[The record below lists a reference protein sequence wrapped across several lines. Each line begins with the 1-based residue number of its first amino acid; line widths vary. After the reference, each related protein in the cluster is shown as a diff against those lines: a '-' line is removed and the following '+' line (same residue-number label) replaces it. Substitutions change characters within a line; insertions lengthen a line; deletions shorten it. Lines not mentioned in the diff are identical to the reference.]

1 MQQSTQKQS
10 GIVFAMFAA
19 FAFIWTSL
27 CLVSVPPALA
37 GLDEELEA
45 APSSWERAKDFLS
58 NLIKTEP
65 EKVEQEG
72 ATTRGAT
79 DTVGTTTKD
88 ATDTVETTTK
98 GATKG
103 DNDKVTILA
112 DPYRNG
118 TDKPNKLVTILADP
132 YRNGTDKPNKLI
144 AGKRDLHIRWQGG
157 EGPYRL
163 NLMKKENGIKTP
175 VIQETTTREHQADL
189 SQVDLKPGVYILV
202 IKDSPAFAEN
212 PDPAYGPA
220 VMMDLEVLPPE
231 TRPSMPQNL
240 ADAPCSQNMK
250 QFLYAGWLTKQGDGE
265 WTLEAMQLVR
275 PLIADSQKATAWM
288 EQWGGK

>member
-10 GIVFAMFAA
+10 GIVFAVFAA

-65 EKVEQEG
+65 EKVDQEG
-72 ATTRGAT
+72 ATTRG
-79 DTVGTTTKD
+79 D
-88 ATDTVETTTK
+88 E
-98 GATKG
+98 
-103 DNDKVTILA
+103 VTILA
-112 DPYRNG
+112 DPYR
-118 TDKPNKLVTILADP
+118 D
-132 YRNGTDKPNKLI
+132 GTDKPNKLI

>member
-10 GIVFAMFAA
+10 GIVFAVFAA

-65 EKVEQEG
+65 EKVGKVET
-72 ATTRGAT
+72 TTRGAT

-88 ATDTVETTTK
+88 ATDTVGTT
-98 GATKG
+98 TKG
-103 DNDKVTILA
+103 DNDK
-112 DPYRNG
+112 
-118 TDKPNKLVTILADP
+118 VTILADP

-220 VMMDLEVLPPE
+220 VTMDLEVLPPE